1 MGGPIQTLEIQ
12 VDAMGDDIEPR
23 FTYHR
28 KALND
33 LGLGLGLVGVTFQ
46 TLQTGLDALDTN
58 IEGQL
63 QTLNETV
70 NGNSTAIDTLDTN
83 IEGQFQTLNE
93 TVRGNSTAISTLAT
107 SSSDIETRV
116 NYHRMALGDLGL
128 GLWLVGVTI
137 QTLQTSTN
145 DNSTAIN
152 TLAKTSFDIETRV
165 NDHRKALGD
174 LGLGLGLV
182 GVTIQMLQTSLEAL
196 DTNTLI

>member
-116 NYHRMALGDLGL
+116 NYHRKVLGDLGL
-128 GLWLVGVTI
+128 W
-137 QTLQTSTN
+137 
-145 DNSTAIN
+145 
-152 TLAKTSFDIETRV
+152 
-165 NDHRKALGD
+165 
-174 LGLGLGLV
+174 LGLV
-182 GVTIQMLQTSLEAL
+182 GVTVETLQTSLDAIAAILLPDLTGYAL
-196 DTNTLI
+196 ETYVDGAIAAISLPNLTGYAL